1 MYVIQNKKNKMFYR
15 TKVEKNWIHCVFD
28 LKEAKKIPSKITAR
42 TIVKSFKHYENYEIL
57 KLNKKGSIVC

>member
-1 MYVIQNKKNKMFYR
+1 MYVIKNINNNMFY
-15 TKVEKNWIHCVFD
+15 KSKIEKNWIHCVMD

-57 KLNKKGSIVC
+57 KLNKKGKIVC

>member
-1 MYVIQNKKNKMFYR
+1 MYVIKNKKNKMFYR

-42 TIVKSFKHYENYEIL
+42 AILKSFKHYENYEIL
-57 KLNKKGSIVC
+57 KLNKKGEIVC